1 MRHPSRPSWRPGGR
15 LSLLLAG
22 IVLLWSA
29 AWAEPL
35 PAPQGFSVTN
45 DGHVFRGRWE
55 AVPGAS
61 YYEVWT
67 RQYGNWRFNEKDPET
82 SPFTSSFELPGSDDR
97 FRFKVRAVSGDG
109 ERGEFSDEAQAVLEI
124 SKPVSKPGST
134 GVAGGGDGFDLEAPP
149 PPPPS
154 SLFAVWTEPREI
166 RLVWQSTEKADHY
179 IIEELRD
186 GKWLSVVGA
195 EFPKPTTAILKDKPA
210 PGPYQFRVRAVG
222 RNGRASEP
230 SRPTTAK
237 R

>member
-1 MRHPSRPSWRPGGR
+1 MAHRPAFQAFVSG
-15 LSLLLAG
+15 LAHASLTAVLLL
-22 IVLLWSA
+22 ST

-35 PAPQGFSVTN
+35 AAPKHLTVSN
-45 DGHVFRGRWE
+45 DGSVFKGRWE

-67 RQYGNWRFNEKDPET
+67 RQYGNWRFNEKDHET

-97 FRFKVRAVSGDG
+97 MRFKVRAVSGDG
-109 ERGEFSDEAQAVLEI
+109 QKGDFSEEAQATVEVAR
-124 SKPVSKPGST
+124 PVTSPGASTST
-134 GVAGGGDGFDLEAPP
+134 GAGDGFDVEAPP
-149 PPPPS
+149 PKAPT

-179 IIEELRD
+179 IIEELKD
-186 GKWLSVVGA
+186 GKWTSVVGA
-195 EFPKPTTAILKDKPA
+195 EFPKATTAILKNKPA

-230 SRPTTAK
+230 SRATTAK